1 MNEQKDNQEMKNP
14 PRHMGPRWLALVD
27 DVIGYVGQ
35 GASVICLIVV
45 LVSIFAQVF
54 CRFLLGFSLIWS
66 EEIGRYLLIW
76 ISFLGLGVLV
86 KRKEMMSIRMVVD
99 RLPTKLAIPAEI
111 FADLCSVFFMLIVFL
126 YGFRLVKDTMRQ
138 LTIVTEFPMGLVYMA
153 IPMGAG
159 FYIFHVVSG
168 YIKKSRMKG

>member
-1 MNEQKDNQEMKNP
+1 MNQQKDNPEMKSL
-14 PRHMGPRWLALVD
+14 PRHDGPRWLVVVD

-86 KRKEMMSIRMVVD
+86 KRKEMMSIRMIVE
-99 RLPTKLAIPAEI
+99 RLPAKLAIPAEI
-111 FADLCSVFFMLIVFL
+111 FADACSVFFMFIVFF
-126 YGFRLVKDTMRQ
+126 YGFRLVRDTMRQ
-138 LTIVTEFPMGLVYMA
+138 LTIVTEFPMGLVYLA
-153 IPMGAG
+153 IPLGAG

-168 YIKKSRMKG
+168 YINKSRMKG

>member
-1 MNEQKDNQEMKNP
+1 MNEQKDNQNIKNLS
-14 PRHMGPRWLALVD
+14 PRERPRWLAVVD

-35 GASVICLIVV
+35 GASVICLVVV
-45 LVSIFAQVF
+45 LVSIFSQVF

-99 RLPTKLAIPAEI
+99 RLPTGLAIPFEI
-111 FADLCSVFFMLIVFL
+111 FADACSVFFMFIVLF
-126 YGFRLVKDTMRQ
+126 YGFRLVRDTMRQ
-138 LTIVTEFPMGLVYMA
+138 LTIVTEFPMGLVYLA
-153 IPMGAG
+153 IPLGAG
-159 FYIFHVVSG
+159 FYIFHVVAG
-168 YIKKSRMKG
+168 YIKKLATKG

>member
-1 MNEQKDNQEMKNP
+1 MNEHKEDQGMEKST
-14 PRHMGPRWLALVD
+14 HHHSPRWLVVVD

-35 GASVICLIVV
+35 GASVICLVVV

-99 RLPTKLAIPAEI
+99 RLPTKLAVLADI
-111 FADLCSVFFMLIVFL
+111 FADLCSVFFLLIVFF

-138 LTIVTEFPMGLVYMA
+138 LTIVTEFPMGLVYLA

-159 FYIFHVVSG
+159 FYIFHVVSD